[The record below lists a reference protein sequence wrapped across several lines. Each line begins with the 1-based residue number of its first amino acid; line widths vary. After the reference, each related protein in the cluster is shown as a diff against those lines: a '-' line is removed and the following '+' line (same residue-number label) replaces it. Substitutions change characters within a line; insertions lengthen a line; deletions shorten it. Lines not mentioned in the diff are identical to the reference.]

1 MKPGFS
7 ILVGLAGSG
16 ELGGEPF
23 DRGTALL
30 VPHAAGPLTLGG
42 DVEAIRCRLPTP

>member
-30 VPHAAGPLTLGG
+30 VRTPL
-42 DVEAIRCRLPTP
+42 VRLPSAATSRRSAAASPRP